1 MVNFNYAARKLVA
14 KIVYYGPGLC
24 GKTTNLEELHKRV
37 SPKQRGKMVSLAT
50 ETDRT
55 LFFDLLPVDLGTI
68 GGFSTSIQLF
78 TVPGQTYYNNTRKMV
93 LKGADGVVFVAD
105 SQSSQMEA
113 NIESYRNLGENLEVN
128 GLGITDIPLIIQWN
142 KQDLSNLSSSD
153 ELEAKI
159 NIRKAPSIKAVAVK
173 GEGVLETFKLI
184 SREVMRSLQAKV
196 GKGVTPSS
204 KKSAPDRTDTA
215 PLKITSERAD
225 AYVPEHAKKK
235 VTAESSLAHHGV
247 ETAKRTVEEMG
258 KIPAQAL
265 GSGSPESVELLNDI
279 RKNIT
284 LIIEDNKKANFRYE
298 TLLRQLNKLAGVM
311 SKNKDTTSQRRMRV

>member
-37 SPKQRGKMVSLAT
+37 SPKQRGKMLSLAT

-78 TVPGQTYYNNTRKMV
+78 TVPGQTYYNNTRKIV

-105 SQSSQMEA
+105 SQAAQIEA
-113 NIESYRNLGENLEVN
+113 NIESYRNLGENLKVN
-128 GLGITDIPLIIQWN
+128 GLDINNIPIIIQWN
-142 KQDLSNLSSSD
+142 KQDLPDLLSIG

-159 NIRKAPSIKAVAVK
+159 NVRKVPTIKAVAVR

-184 SREVMRSLQAKV
+184 SREVMRFLQAKV
-196 GKGVTPSS
+196 GKGVTPST
-204 KKSAPDRTDTA
+204 KQSAPDRTDTA

-225 AYVPEHAKKK
+225 AYVPEQAKKK

-247 ETAKRTVEEMG
+247 ETAKRTVEELG
-258 KIPAQAL
+258 KIPADAV
-265 GSGSPESVELLNDI
+265 GSGSPEASSLLDDI

-284 LIIEDNKKANFRYE
+284 SIIEDNKKANFRYE
-298 TLLRQLNKLAGVM
+298 TLLKQLNKLAGAM
-311 SKNKDTTSQRRMRV
+311 SKE

>member
-24 GKTTNLEELHKRV
+24 GKTTNLEELHKMV

-113 NIESYRNLGENLEVN
+113 NMESYRNLGENLKIN
-128 GLGITDIPLIIQWN
+128 GLDINDIPMIIQWN
-142 KQDLSNLSSSD
+142 KQDLPNLLSIE
-153 ELEAKI
+153 ELEAGI
-159 NIRKAPSIKAVAVK
+159 NIRKVPTITAVAVK
-173 GEGVLETFKLI
+173 GEGVLETFKMI
-184 SREVMRSLQAKV
+184 SREVMRFLQAKV
-196 GKGVTPSS
+196 GKGVTPAAKDS
-204 KKSAPDRTDTA
+204 KPDRADTA
-215 PLKITSERAD
+215 PVKITSERAD

-235 VTAESSLAHHGV
+235 ITAESSLAHHGV
-247 ETAKRTVEEMG
+247 ETAKRTVEELG
-258 KIPAQAL
+258 KISAQAL
-265 GSGSPESVELLNDI
+265 NSGSPEAAELLNDI
-279 RKNIT
+279 RKNVT
-284 LIIEDNKKANFRYE
+284 SIIEDNKKINFRYE
-298 TLLRQLNKLAGVM
+298 TLLKQLNKLAGVITKK
-311 SKNKDTTSQRRMRV
+311 STRT